1 MSVQDSACAKTIFFG
16 EHAVVYDEPAIAV
29 PISNTRTFATIQNTD
44 KPFRIISEKIHLNK
58 TFDELIPGSGLQ
70 VLLCIIRE
78 YFGLEELPKATLM
91 IKSDIPIASGLGSGA
106 ALSVAI
112 IRAFADYYDRILP
125 VETVN
130 KIAYEVE
137 KVYHGT
143 PSGIDNTTI
152 AYEQAI
158 IFSRSSGFS
167 PLNVAMQKLNLLVVD
182 SGIRSRTIDVVSD
195 VRANFSQNDPHI
207 REIGALVRSS
217 VEYLETG
224 DAVEIGRMMN
234 ENQQLLRKINVSRP
248 ELDEIIEL
256 GLSHGALGGKL
267 TGAGRGGNILML
279 ARDKEQ
285 AIHLKKLFSSRRL
298 KVIL

>member
-1 MSVQDSACAKTIFFG
+1 MSVQGSACAKTIFFG

-130 KIAYEVE
+130 QIAY
-137 KVYHGT
+137 
-143 PSGIDNTTI
+143 
-152 AYEQAI
+152 
-158 IFSRSSGFS
+158 
-167 PLNVAMQKLNLLVVD
+167 
-182 SGIRSRTIDVVSD
+182 
-195 VRANFSQNDPHI
+195 
-207 REIGALVRSS
+207 
-217 VEYLETG
+217 
-224 DAVEIGRMMN
+224 
-234 ENQQLLRKINVSRP
+234 
-248 ELDEIIEL
+248 
-256 GLSHGALGGKL
+256 
-267 TGAGRGGNILML
+267 
-279 ARDKEQ
+279 
-285 AIHLKKLFSSRRL
+285 
-298 KVIL
+298 